1 MQVQSLCREDPLEEK
16 MAIHSSILALE
27 IPWTEE
33 PGGLQSMGV
42 TKSRTPLSMYECAVT
57 SYTFCP
63 AIMPQA
69 RNYKGFVYLH
79 RRGGE
84 RRRDKHKLIYFFCF
98 FVFFLFWCKLPWLAI
113 CLLSTCT
120 WMFFPNQWLHPE
132 QLGSKTLIKE
142 GRIHFISSVN
152 PNWLAPGAWYW
163 ERFWGLIQDQ
173 QETSAVI
180 N

>member
-1 MQVQSLCREDPLEEK
+1 

-42 TKSRTPLSMYECAVT
+42 TKSWTPLSAVT

-84 RRRDKHKLIYFFCF
+84 RRRDKHKLIYIY
-98 FVFFLFWCKLPWLAI
+98 FLFWCKLP
-113 CLLSTCT
+113 
-120 WMFFPNQWLHPE
+120 
-132 QLGSKTLIKE
+132 
-142 GRIHFISSVN
+142 
-152 PNWLAPGAWYW
+152 
-163 ERFWGLIQDQ
+163 
-173 QETSAVI
+173 
-180 N
+180 